1 LKGRYGT
8 AIGRAVHGVLQN
20 VPLDTGEGLDA
31 LAASQAL
38 AEDVP
43 DGGPDIARAVRSA
56 LASPILQRAAIRP
69 HWRETYVGTVIDGV
83 LVEGYIDLLYRD
95 DDGLVLVDYKTDQE
109 AGPEAL
115 AAYETQLSVYARAI
129 SDATD
134 EPVVR
139 SVLLFLR
146 PEGAVAY
153 AIGTG
158 RT

>member
-1 LKGRYGT
+1 
-8 AIGRAVHGVLQN
+8 VHGVLQN
-20 VPLDTGEGLDA
+20 VPLDTGQGLDA

-43 DGGPDIARAVRSA
+43 DGTPDIARAVRSA

-69 HWRETYVGTVIDGV
+69 HWRETYVGTVIDDV
-83 LVEGYIDLLYRD
+83 LVEGYVDLLYRD
-95 DDGLVLVDYKTDQE
+95 DDGLVLVDYKTYQA

-129 SDATD
+129 GDATG
-134 EPVVR
+134 EQVVR
-139 SVLLFLR
+139 SVLLVLR
-146 PEGAVAY
+146 PEDALAY